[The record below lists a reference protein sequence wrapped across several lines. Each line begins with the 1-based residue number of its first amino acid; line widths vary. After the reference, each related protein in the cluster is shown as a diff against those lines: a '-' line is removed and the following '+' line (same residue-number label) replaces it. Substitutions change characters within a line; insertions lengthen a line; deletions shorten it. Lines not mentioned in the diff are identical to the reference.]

1 MPAPMDHPASLS
13 PPPGLPALETPLAR
27 EGHVFVQGGPM
38 RALLE
43 GHGSLADWDHFA
55 DSWNDLALDPHM
67 ADGGR
72 YRRRRHAVYTAAAQG
87 PVERQ
92 PYQPHYQSLDYNR
105 LNGGIARW
113 FEPIQPEIGSGA
125 SLGTLLGFCRDLFG
139 RLSPQ
144 VARWHIEAHQFRIE
158 ARSDEAGQPT
168 PEGVHRDGVDWV
180 LVLLVHRHNI
190 ASGVTTIHRPDG
202 SPLGSFTLTAPC
214 DATLI
219 DDNRVYHGV
228 TAVQPLDPSQP
239 AHRDVLVLTFRREA

>member
-13 PPPGLPALETPLAR
+13 PPPGLKALETPLAR

-43 GHGSLADWDHFA
+43 GNGSLADWDSFTA
-55 DSWNDLALDPHM
+55 SWDDLALDLHM

-72 YRRRRHAVYTAAAQG
+72 YRRRRHAVYAAAAAG
-87 PVERQ
+87 PVKRQ
-92 PYQPHYQSLDYNR
+92 PHQPHYQSRDYNR
-105 LNGGIARW
+105 LNGGVARW
-113 FEPIQPEIGSGA
+113 FEPILPGIGEGA
-125 SLGTLLGFCRDLFG
+125 SLGTLLRFCRDLFG
-139 RLSPQ
+139 RLSPE

-158 ARSDEAGQPT
+158 ARSDEAGLPT

-180 LVLLVHRHNI
+180 LVLLVRRHNI

-228 TAVQPLDPSQP
+228 TAVQPLDPAQP
-239 AHRDVLVLTFRREA
+239 AYRDVLVLTFRREA